1 MLFRSVLVLFA
12 IIMITSV
19 SAFASQIKPIPV
31 LPGNWHSKV
40 TTMATGL
47 SQPVVKEDTQC
58 VDKTEYNPE
67 EMIPAQEKCNVTNV
81 KQKLNYLEYDMACS
95 GGEKMPPVKAHVVLK
110 HEKKSYEMTMDG
122 VSEFQGQKFESK
134 VQVVGTYKGEC
145 PK

>member
-1 MLFRSVLVLFA
+1 MLFRFVFVLFA

-31 LPGNWHSKV
+31 LPGNWHRV

-47 SQPVVKEDTQC
+47 PQPVVKEDTQC

-67 EMIPAQEKCNVTNV
+67 EMIPAQGKCKVSNV
-81 KQKLNYLEYDMACS
+81 KQKPNYLEYDMTCS

-110 HEKKSYEMTMDG
+110 HEKKSYEITMDG
-122 VSEFQGQKFESK
+122 VSEFQGEKFELK
-134 VQVVGTYKGEC
+134 VQIVGTYKGEC

>member
-40 TTMATGL
+40 TTMATGHP
-47 SQPVVKEDTQC
+47 QPVVKEDTQC

-67 EMIPAQEKCNVTNV
+67 EMIPAQEECKVTNV
-81 KQKLNYLEYDMACS
+81 KQKSNYLEYDMTCS

-122 VSEFQGQKFESK
+122 VSEFQGQKYESK

>member
-1 MLFRSVLVLFA
+1 MLLRSVFVLFA

-47 SQPVVKEDTQC
+47 PQPVVKEDTQC

-67 EMIPAQEKCNVTNV
+67 EMIPAQEKCKVTNV
-81 KQKLNYLEYDMACS
+81 KQKSNYLEYDMVCS

-134 VQVVGTYKGEC
+134 VQVVGTYKGKC

>member
-47 SQPVVKEDTQC
+47 PQPVVKEDAQC

-67 EMIPAQEKCNVTNV
+67 EMIPAQETCKVTNV
-81 KQKLNYLEYDMACS
+81 KQKSNYLEYDMTCS

-134 VQVVGTYKGEC
+134 VQVVGTYKGKC

>member
-1 MLFRSVLVLFA
+1 MLFKFVFVLFA

-47 SQPVVKEDTQC
+47 PQPVVKEDTQC

-67 EMIPAQEKCNVTNV
+67 EMIPAQENCKVTNV
-81 KQKLNYLEYDMACS
+81 KQKSNYLEYDMTCS

-110 HEKKSYEMTMDG
+110 HEKKSYEITMDG
-122 VSEFQGQKFESK
+122 ISEFQGQKFETK
-134 VQVVGTYKGEC
+134 VQVVGTYKGKC

>member
-1 MLFRSVLVLFA
+1 MLLRSVFVLFA
-12 IIMITSV
+12 IIMITSAT
-19 SAFASQIKPIPV
+19 AFASQIKPIPV

-47 SQPVVKEDTQC
+47 PQPVVKEDTQC

-67 EMIPAQEKCNVTNV
+67 EMIPAQEECKVTNV
-81 KQKLNYLEYDMACS
+81 KQKSNYLEYDMTCS

-134 VQVVGTYKGEC
+134 VQVVGTYKGKC